1 MVKPLVT
8 VGGYEFPDP
17 STYSGIVATIVDSG
31 RNTEGVVI
39 GAVIREN
46 VGKAEMSWN
55 FLTVAQWAR
64 ICACFDSTRGGSF
77 INRVDFFCPDI
88 GGWETRDMYCSDRK
102 AGVFLRNKDGSIRGL
117 TGCSVNLIE
126 V

>member
-1 MVKPLVT
+1 MRPMVT
-8 VGGYEFPDP
+8 VSGYAFPDP
-17 STYSGIVATIVDSG
+17 STYSGSVATIVDSG

-55 FLTVAQWAR
+55 YLTVKQWSE
-64 ICACFDSTRGGSF
+64 ICACFDSTRGGAF
-77 INRVDFFCPDI
+77 INSTEFFCPDM

-102 AGVFLRNKDGSIRGL
+102 AGVFLRNKDGSIKGL